1 VKDGVQSTTRYRK
14 GTGAKKFLK
23 SENPAKARQSSGRK
37 GGISASKTKLLRQR
51 IRDER
56 NDQRRLLYRQEMLRS
71 NYSTSVRS
79 SITNRHNSPSTPP
92 HHEQMGLGSPYFQ
105 PNAKPGIHFE
115 GPLDDICSLGQVQG
129 VYLDGA
135 PVFTDQHDGPGYFDG
150 ISHYQ

>member
-1 VKDGVQSTTRYRK
+1 
-14 GTGAKKFLK
+14 
-23 SENPAKARQSSGRK
+23 
-37 GGISASKTKLLRQR
+37 
-51 IRDER
+51 
-56 NDQRRLLYRQEMLRS
+56 
-71 NYSTSVRS
+71 
-79 SITNRHNSPSTPP
+79 
-92 HHEQMGLGSPYFQ
+92 MGLGSPYFQ